1 MRSSQN
7 IDFPLSVWKQSH
19 YSAKPLISFVSPQYD
34 PRLEIR
40 VRTLDS
46 GRERKPQKR
55 IFYVF
60 FAFLLNYHFMT
71 SILGY
76 LKEVPSLVKSHRETV
91 ACLLFKTTIVLSELK

>member
-1 MRSSQN
+1 M
-7 IDFPLSVWKQSH
+7 F
-19 YSAKPLISFVSPQYD
+19 
-34 PRLEIR
+34 
-40 VRTLDS
+40 
-46 GRERKPQKR
+46 
-55 IFYVF
+55 F